1 MEILSDAT
9 FKGNLKVE
17 GSLIVASDVRMDSKA
32 NGDRVIY
39 YNRGTVINT
48 TEIIFDSM
56 IDTFNPSNNIRASDL
71 FSKLKKIDTNGC
83 AICSL
88 QSDLNYINC
97 KIGEISGIGR
107 YMSYSGNL
115 YFCAVPSDCTRFKI
129 NTNSTMNID
138 MDVEMYIRS
147 IQLYRAYPDAS
158 HTTHLKSICMDI
170 ELPRIGCEI
179 IFNKPSG
186 EAFDNSEIVAKV
198 VYNNRFGIS
207 GAISDE
213 DWPSLPDGWFG

>member
-17 GSLIVASDVRMDSKA
+17 GPLVVSDVYLNNASCQ
-32 NGDRVIY
+32 DRKLIY
-39 YNRGTVINT
+39 TSGLGYATINT
-48 TEIIFDSM
+48 TEIILSKLT
-56 IDTFNPSNNIRASDL
+56 DTWTPSNTIGTSDL
-71 FSKLKKIDTNGC
+71 FSKLKKIDTIEC
-83 AICSL
+83 SICSF
-88 QSDLNYINC
+88 
-97 KIGEISGIGR
+97 GEIKKHVHYTGD
-107 YMSYSGNL
+107 L
-115 YFCAVPSDCTRFKI
+115 YFGAVPSDCTRFKI
-129 NTNSTMNID
+129 NTHSTMSID
-138 MDVEMYIRS
+138 MDVYHYIHS

-158 HTTHLKSICMDI
+158 HTTHLKSICMDV
-170 ELPRIGCEI
+170 ELPMNGCEI

-207 GAISDE
+207 GAISNQ